1 MIETVLIFLRN
12 IQNSSNEYIAGV
24 LLLRGG
30 CPPSYEHTN
39 NGIIEFCHSLSP
51 PVHITTSAKCR
62 SWFGTGSQ
70 EPTISAM
77 SCGTSYT
84 SRSSYMLLMRCRS
97 HWPPTCTQPTTLR
110 FGSETFPNI
119 TQHFIRSVWCVAC
132 ADDPFFTICMRY
144 DDLYAPRDASLL
156 FMSLMM
162 VSGMYACLSDNRE
175 WL

>member
-12 IQNSSNEYIAGV
+12 IQNSLNEYVAGV

-84 SRSSYMLLMRCRS
+84 SCSSYMLLMRCRS
-97 HWPPTCTQPTTLR
+97 VRPL
-110 FGSETFPNI
+110 GILSSETYRLIKMHRGAYGTSPGVHRRI
-119 TQHFIRSVWCVAC
+119 GDCTVVARLPS
-132 ADDPFFTICMRY
+132 A
-144 DDLYAPRDASLL
+144 
-156 FMSLMM
+156 MSLRM
-162 VSGMYACLSDNRE
+162 E
-175 WL
+175 